1 MSDESRWPPG
11 RLAIYL
17 HDLSGGGAER
27 AMVNLG
33 NGLSARGFKVD
44 LVLAVC
50 TGPYLDEVSKKVTIV
65 DLHADRFAF
74 QKNRNSKFSGLESL
88 VVSLIGLFLLARY
101 LRRIGPVSMLAALP
115 GANVTA
121 VIAKVISRVQTRVVI
136 SERNVLSPAIRN
148 RKSLLYRSLR
158 LVMPLAYRHADG
170 IIAVSAGV
178 AVDLSKTMKLSKS
191 SIDVVRNPVVSSSL
205 LARSREENH
214 HSLLQKGEPPV
225 VLGVG
230 RLVSQKQF
238 TDLISAFALLCET
251 LDSRLII
258 LGEGPLRSNLERQVR
273 RLGLEAKVS
282 LPGFVDN
289 PYSFMSRAALFVLS
303 SEYEGLPNALIQAMA
318 CGAPIVSTDCPSG
331 PSEILED
338 GKWGRLVPVGDIRGL
353 ANAMAETLNERMHPD
368 VSSRAADFSV
378 DKGVDGYLE
387 VMLRNSLPNE

>member
-1 MSDESRWPPG
+1 
-11 RLAIYL
+11 
-17 HDLSGGGAER
+17 
-27 AMVNLG
+27 MVNLG